1 MRISCLL
8 FIAIYSLFIIN
19 ISCIKVDIYEN
30 KITETLNFSGDNR
43 AELES
48 VINYYKNDSLK
59 LLAAKYLIA
68 NMKDKYSIKSVWID
82 STMNLKKKLYTTRV
96 LEEKEIEYVRSH
108 DLSHI
113 EKIYDAKVITSDYLI
128 KSIDFAFWN
137 WRNRIWNKHL
147 SFEMFC
153 SFLLPYRIGNEPI
166 SDWQQLY
173 KNKYTPI
180 IDSLYKGSDMVLA
193 AKAISDTIKSIE
205 RWDDRFSLPHHEA
218 TFLFN
223 YPIGE
228 CKDLCDHALY
238 VLRSL
243 GIPIAIDMYPYS
255 PEKRFAHHWNVI
267 KEPNGKITSFWISET
282 DIIKHKHENRKKGK
296 VYRLTYE
303 CNQNEFTEHCSCNE
317 ILPFFKDDHLK
328 DVTEEYFGKNNL
340 VLSIPKFSEAKYA
353 YLCVFSFWGW
363 QPIAITRIRNH
374 EAIFSNLQPGIIC
387 FPFLIE
393 NREFKPF
400 YFPFIFDGNHYHSF
414 NYDLDNLENITLTR
428 KYPFNL
434 EKHQNFMDNLVGVCI
449 SGRNDLKKAD
459 RNILFN
465 ILDTPKM
472 AYNYGI
478 PFIFNKYKYITYK
491 SLKDKNMSLS
501 EISFYSD
508 EKKLK
513 PRIYSI
519 NDLDTIDISNLKNLT
534 DNDPLTY
541 FSTNRKGIEII
552 FEFDK
557 PYKIDR
563 IEYIPRNDDNYIRI
577 GDQYELF
584 VYNSKTGW
592 ISIGKKKSSK
602 EYLRFLNVPKGGI
615 FLLHNWSRGNEE
627 QVFYIKD
634 GKQVFP

>member
-1 MRISCLL
+1 MRANCLVFVAICYLLLLSCR
-8 FIAIYSLFIIN
+8 
-19 ISCIKVDIYEN
+19 KVDLYEN
-30 KITETLNFSGDNR
+30 KIVETLNFAGDNR
-43 AELES
+43 MELET

-68 NMKDKYSIKSVWID
+68 NMKDKYSIKNVWLD
-82 STMNLKKKLYTTRV
+82 STMNLKKKLYAENK
-96 LEEKEIEYVRSH
+96 LNEEEIKYAKLY
-108 DLSHI
+108 DLSDI

-137 WRNRIWNKHL
+137 WRNKIWNKNL

-153 SFLLPYRIGNEPI
+153 SFLLPYRIGNEPL

-173 KNKYTPI
+173 KNKYSPI
-180 IDSLYKGSDMVLA
+180 IDSLYKGTDMVLA

-205 RWDDRFSLPHHEA
+205 RWDDRFSLPHHDA
-218 TFLFN
+218 TFLFK

-228 CKDLCDHALY
+228 CKDLCDHVLY

-282 DIIKHKHENRKKGK
+282 DIIKYEHENRKKGK

-303 CNQNEFTEHCSCNE
+303 CNGNEFAERKNNNE
-317 ILPFFKDDHLK
+317 ILPFFKDDHLR

-340 VLSIPKFSEAKYA
+340 TLSIPKFSEAKYA

-374 EAIFSNLQPGIIC
+374 EAIFSNLQPNIIY
-387 FPFLIE
+387 FPFFIE
-393 NREFKPF
+393 NREFKSF
-400 YFPFIFDGNHYHSF
+400 FFPFLFDGKFCHPF
-414 NYDLDNLENITLTR
+414 NYDSDDLGNVILTR
-428 KYPFNL
+428 KYPFNF
-434 EKHQNFMDNLVGVCI
+434 EKHQYFMDNLVGVCI
-449 SGRNDLKKAD
+449 SGSNDLKKSD
-459 RNILFN
+459 RQLLFN
-465 ILDTPKM
+465 ILDTPKL
-472 AYNYGI
+472 AYNCCI
-478 PFIFNKYKYITYK
+478 PFIFKKYKYVTYK
-491 SLKDKNMSLS
+491 SPNDKNMSLS

-508 EKKLK
+508 GKKLK
-513 PRIYSI
+513 PKIYST
-519 NDLDTIDISNLKNLT
+519 NDLDTMDISSFGNLT

-541 FSTNRKGIEII
+541 ISTNRNGVEII
-552 FEFDK
+552 FEFDR
-557 PYKIDR
+557 PEKIDR
-563 IEYIPRNDDNYIRI
+563 IEYMPRNDDNYIRL

-592 ISIGKKKSSK
+592 VSIGKKEASK
-602 EYLRFLNVPKGGI
+602 EYIRFSNVPKGGI